1 MTSQSHKILHLVL
14 VIVSAFH
21 ASAFADEQSDHDRRA
36 ASIEAQMTDEE
47 RFPLIW
53 GYMPTP
59 SRLGPAPTPPGI
71 KPSAGYFPPIK
82 RFDFPGLHETDA
94 SLGVTNPKMLR
105 KDDVATALPSG
116 LALAASFDANLAFES
131 GAMIGGE
138 ARAKGFNVLLAGG
151 VNLTRDWFGGRNF
164 EYLGEDPLLAG
175 TMAGQSIRGIQAQGV
190 ISTAK
195 HFALNSQE
203 TLRHSLD
210 ARISEA
216 DLRESD
222 LLAFE
227 IALEQG
233 RPGAIMCAYNRIN
246 GVYGCSNTWLLNRV
260 LRQDWGF
267 KGWVMSDWGATHG
280 PEDMSAGLDQQ
291 SGAQLDKQVWF
302 DRPLREAVR
311 DGRVTREAISTSV
324 RRILRSVYAVGANVP
339 VTESPIDFDAHAAI
353 ARRVANAGIVLL
365 KNDGVLPLT
374 GHRQKILVVGRFA
387 DRGVWSG
394 GGSSQVIPVG
404 APAARLPYGGSPF
417 LRLSGFQVITP
428 SSPLEELRLQL
439 PEAILDFD
447 TGYVPEMA
455 AARAAQADVVIVFAS
470 KWQVESLD
478 AGSLNLPE
486 GQDSLI
492 EGLARANSNVV
503 VVLET
508 GNPVAMPWLNS
519 VRAVVQ
525 AWYSGQAGGAAIADI
540 LTGKVNPSGRLPMT
554 FPRSADQAPRSMVPG
569 MGRTD
574 DGSSSIVVDY
584 AEGSDVGYR
593 WYAARGTEPLFPFGF
608 GLSYTTFGHEN
619 FRAQMRSDLTA
630 IVTVTNRGK
639 HAGADTPQ
647 LYLVSRNDQQIRR
660 LLAFNKV
667 RLNPGESRTITLKAD
682 PRLLAEWTGGGW
694 TIASGRYGVAIGKS
708 ATELGPTV
716 YVKLPERTLPP

>member
-1 MTSQSHKILHLVL
+1 LLLVS
-14 VIVSAFH
+14 VASFCVSAAAEDH
-21 ASAFADEQSDHDRRA
+21 SSADQRA
-36 ASIEAQMTDEE
+36 VSIEAQMTDEE
-47 RFPLIW
+47 RFALIW

-82 RFDFPGLHETDA
+82 RLNFPGLHETDA
-94 SLGVTNPKMLR
+94 SLGITNPKMLR
-105 KDDVATALPSG
+105 KDDLATALPSG
-116 LALAASFDANLAFES
+116 LALAASFDPTLAYDS
-131 GAMIGGE
+131 GAMIGNE
-138 ARAKGFNVLLAGG
+138 AKDKGFNVLLAGG

-195 HFALNSQE
+195 HFALSSQE

-210 ARISEA
+210 AKISEA

-227 IALEQG
+227 IAVEQG
-233 RPGAIMCAYNRIN
+233 QPGAIMCAYNRIN
-246 GVYGCSNTWLLNRV
+246 GVYGCSNEWLLNRV

-267 KGWVMSDWGATHG
+267 KGWVMSDWGGTHG
-280 PEDMSAGLDQQ
+280 PEDMNAGLDQQ

-302 DRPLREAVR
+302 DRPLREAVSE
-311 DGRVTREAISTSV
+311 GRVPQEAVSRSV
-324 RRILRSVYAVGANVP
+324 RRILRSVYAIGADAP
-339 VTESPIDFDAHAAI
+339 VAEKPIDFATHAEV

-365 KNDGVLPLT
+365 KNDGVLPLANE
-374 GHRQKILVVGRFA
+374 RREILVVGRFA

-404 APAARLPYGGSPF
+404 GPAVRLPHGGSA
-417 LRLSGFQVITP
+417 LLGVSGHQILIP
-428 SSPLEELRLQL
+428 SSPLEELRREL
-439 PEAILDFD
+439 PETTFEFD

-455 AARAAQADVVIVFAS
+455 AARAAEADVVIVFAS

-486 GQDSLI
+486 GQDQLI
-492 EGLARANSNVV
+492 DAISRANPNVI

-508 GNPVAMPWLNS
+508 GNPVGMPWLGK

-540 LTGKVNPSGRLPMT
+540 LSGRINPSGRLPMT
-554 FPRSADQAPRSMVPG
+554 FPRSVEQAPRSAVPG
-569 MGRTD
+569 LGRPD
-574 DGSSSIVVDY
+574 DGSTSIEVDY
-584 AEGSDVGYR
+584 VEGSDVGYR
-593 WYAARGTEPLFPFGF
+593 WYAARSREPLFPFGF
-608 GLSYTTFGHEN
+608 GLSYTQFAHEKP
-619 FRAQMRSDLTA
+619 RVQARSDVTA
-630 IVTVTNRGK
+630 TVGVANRGER
-639 HAGADTPQ
+639 AGADIPQ
-647 LYLVSRNDQQIRR
+647 LYLVSRDDQPMRR
-660 LLAFNKV
+660 LLAFTKV
-667 RLNPGESRTITLKAD
+667 MLDPGQSKAVTLKAD
-682 PRLLAEWTGGGW
+682 PRVLAEWTGDKW
-694 TIASGRYGVAIGKS
+694 TISSGRYGFAIGKS
-708 ATELGPTV
+708 ATDLGPTV
-716 YVKLPERTLPP
+716 YMQLPERSIAP